1 MGCVVGITLDV
12 IEAHCYGSDNGENHS
27 RIDHSPGIT
36 LVICSPCIHSHKDC
50 QFIYFC
56 VCAGA
61 PTGERLRDDCSHW
74 QLHALY
80 YPPLLRSAKVH
91 VCVCIVHVGVCCTD
105 SNCSF
110 FAERASSHTST
121 QVKKFMVGYEMLAQ
135 AQRDLTAEQVCVCMH
150 AWVSACMRAN

>member
-1 MGCVVGITLDV
+1 MHDTVCVFIYL
-12 IEAHCYGSDNGENHS
+12 
-27 RIDHSPGIT
+27 
-36 LVICSPCIHSHKDC
+36 
-50 QFIYFC
+50 FIYFC

-91 VCVCIVHVGVCCTD
+91 VCVCIVHVGVCCTI

-135 AQRDLTAEQVCVCMH
+135 AQRDLTAEQVCVCVCVCTCVH
-150 AWVSACMRAN
+150 VCVRVCVEGNWG